1 MKQGFQTPKMDTRA
15 AIFRDGNILLVRET
29 ESGLWSLPGG
39 WVDVNQT
46 VRENTAKEV
55 WEEAGLKV
63 EPVRLIAL
71 HDRNRHN
78 PPPYAYGVCKIF
90 VLCEERGGSFR
101 PNVETSE
108 SGWFGREE
116 LPPMVLEKNTPE
128 QVRLCF
134 DAASDPL
141 WNPVFD

>member
-1 MKQGFQTPKMDTRA
+1 MK
-15 AIFRDGNILLVRET
+15 RDFKRPRWIRGLPFSGTATFFWSGET

-39 WVDVNQT
+39 WVDVNRS

-55 WEEAGLKV
+55 WEEAGLEV

-78 PPPYAYGVCKIF
+78 PPLCLRSSAKSSFSVKNGV
-90 VLCEERGGSFR
+90 EASRS
-101 PNVETSE
+101 NVETSE
-108 SGWFGREE
+108 SRWFGREE
-116 LPPMVLEKNTPE
+116 LPPMALEKNTPE

-134 DAASDPL
+134 
-141 WNPVFD
+141 